1 MSSFDNTL
9 HNNITNKE
17 KRNKLE
23 QLNTLIEGTN
33 CNMCAGIERNVQKR
47 VSFDYSLLATTT
59 QTKLDHNK
67 KQKFSYE
74 THLRFLYGTSVS
86 NYRTIVFT
94 VRVQIYR

>member
-33 CNMCAGIERNVQKR
+33 CNMCAGIERDVQKR
-47 VSFDYSLLATTT
+47 VSFDYSLLATT
-59 QTKLDHNK
+59 QTKLDHNM
-67 KQKFSYE
+67 KQKFSYRLSDLNS
-74 THLRFLYGTSVS
+74 TPNLDAFFRYTYTTQLS
-86 NYRTIVFT
+86 N
-94 VRVQIYR
+94 